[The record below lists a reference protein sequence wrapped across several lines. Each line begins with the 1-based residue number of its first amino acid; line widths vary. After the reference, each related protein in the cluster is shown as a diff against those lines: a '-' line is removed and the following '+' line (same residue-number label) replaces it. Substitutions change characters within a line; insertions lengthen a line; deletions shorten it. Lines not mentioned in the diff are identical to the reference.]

1 MIGCNK
7 STMFVVFAIAMVIGN
22 TTQAGSAYNITELGS
37 LGGSLTVPEAINAN
51 GLTVGV
57 AQNSSGLWQAVSWK
71 ANSTTPISLGDGL
84 VTSQAV
90 GVNDNGIVVGSS
102 NGNAAFWQPGSTTPN
117 YLTTSGNGLAYDI
130 NSIGQ
135 IVGIDNGNAVLWQP
149 GSTTP
154 ILLEIDAVATDINDN
169 GQIVGAVFSSTTRGA
184 LWQPNSTPPFTIQV
198 LTGGGGEA
206 IAINNNGQIVGNY
219 GNATLWQ
226 TGSSTTI
233 SLYGDIARSINN
245 NGEIVGTVWGGAGY
259 YAALWES
266 NSTIPESLNSLVTL
280 PNSHLEDA
288 LGINDSGQIVALS
301 ASGQAYLLTPVSSV
315 PIPAS
320 IWLFASALV
329 GFIGFN
335 RRKNIQQ

>member
-7 STMFVVFAIAMVIGN
+7 STMFVVFAIAMAIGN
-22 TTQAGSAYNITELGS
+22 TTQANSVYNVTELGS

-51 GLTVGV
+51 GLIVGV
-57 AQNSSGLWQAVSWK
+57 AQNSSGLWQAVSWQ
-71 ANSTTPISLGDGL
+71 ANSTIPISLGDGS
-84 VTSQAV
+84 VFSQAL
-90 GVNDNGIVVGSS
+90 GVNNNGIVVGSS

-135 IVGIDNGNAVLWQP
+135 MVGMDNGNAVLWLP

-154 ILLEIDAVATDINDN
+154 ITLAGDAGATGINDN
-169 GQIVGAVFSSTTRGA
+169 GQIVGNVFSPTRGA
-184 LWQPNSTPPFTIQV
+184 LLQPNSVPPFTIQT
-198 LTGGGGEA
+198 LTGGVSEA
-206 IAINNNGQIVGNY
+206 NAINNNGQIVGY
-219 GNATLWQ
+219 FGNSATLWQ
-226 TGSSTTI
+226 SGSLTPI
-233 SLYGDIARSINN
+233 SLGDGIARSINN
-245 NGEIVGTVWGGAGY
+245 NGEIVGTIYGGSRY

-266 NSTIPESLNSLVTL
+266 NSTIPVTLSSLVTI
-280 PNSHLEDA
+280 PNSYLVDA
-288 LGINDSGQIVALS
+288 FGINDSGQIVALS
-301 ASGQAYLLTPVSSV
+301 GSGQAYLLTPVSSV

-335 RRKNIQQ
+335 RRKNIRQ